1 MQVQTSHRRA
11 GDALQNVELFE
22 RAWDECIELQVQDK
36 HTWLGMT
43 LLALSQLDRYE
54 VFVVRDG
61 KMVGAIVLASDP
73 WDVHV
78 GPCMSVF
85 SQYVLP
91 EYRCTGISRALMRE
105 AFKIARDNC
114 AGVLAYTHRKA
125 PWRYETIYKRIPA

>member
-1 MQVQTSHRRA
+1 MQVQTSQRLAREP
-11 GDALQNVELFE
+11 LQNVELFE
-22 RAWDECIELQVQDK
+22 RAWDECVELQVQDK

-54 VFVVRDG
+54 VFVVRDR
-61 KMVGAIVLASDP
+61 KMVGALVLAPDP

-91 EYRCTGISRALMRE
+91 EYRNSGVSLALMRE
-105 AFKIARDNC
+105 AIRITRSTGA
-114 AGVLAYTHRKA
+114 AVLAYTHRTA
-125 PWRYETIYKRIPA
+125 PWRYETIYRRVA